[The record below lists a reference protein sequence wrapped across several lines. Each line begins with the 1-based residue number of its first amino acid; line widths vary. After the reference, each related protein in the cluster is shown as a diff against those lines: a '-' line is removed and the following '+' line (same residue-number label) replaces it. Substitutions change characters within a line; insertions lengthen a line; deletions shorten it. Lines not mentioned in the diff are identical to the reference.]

1 MNRRTSAGTDLESVA
16 FDLAWQPSHEAKLVT
31 KSTLLNCL
39 TASRKRRTLAQVMTS
54 TPVGRT
60 IAVCSVWLT
69 IPPRTS
75 LRIAYDDIWPCLSKV
90 RR

>member
-1 MNRRTSAGTDLESVA
+1 
-16 FDLAWQPSHEAKLVT
+16 
-31 KSTLLNCL
+31 L
-39 TASRKRRTLAQVMTS
+39 TASRERRTLAQVITS